1 MYTHWQHTIMITQK
15 VSTWGNSLGIRLPQ
29 AITLQLGLQEGTLLT
44 LTVKDNQIILAPA
57 KPQYSLNELL
67 QEAKPEQQHNEFDWG
82 EPTGDE
88 NW

>member
-1 MYTHWQHTIMITQK
+1 MYTHRQHTIMITQK

-44 LTVKDNQIILAPA
+44 LTVKDDQIILAPA
-57 KPQYSLNELL
+57 KPKYSLDELL

-82 EPTGDE
+82 EPAGDE

>member
-1 MYTHWQHTIMITQK
+1 MITQK

-57 KPQYSLNELL
+57 KPKYSLDELL
-67 QEAKPEQQHNEFDWG
+67 QEANPEQQHNEFDWKDS
-82 EPTGDE
+82 TGDE